1 MVIPLT
7 QIDVGEHARIV
18 WIASED
24 SMATRL
30 NDLGFIP
37 EGEIECVLQ
46 GSSKGM
52 RAYLVR
58 NAVIG
63 LRLENIQEIFVKKL
77 DCGECSPI

>member
-7 QIDVGEHARIV
+7 QIDVGERAQIV

-24 SMATRL
+24 SMAIRL

-37 EGEIECVLQ
+37 EGEVECVLQ
-46 GSSKGM
+46 GNKKGM

-63 LRLENIQEIFVKKL
+63 LRLENIQEIFVKKIG
-77 DCGECSPI
+77 CEECCS